1 MFAGLVSQSFDLSDQ
16 PNFGTW
22 YIRVDAFVSITIL
35 TLLLQAQFMRNFFKN
50 THVFL
55 YLVCWSLVFQID
67 SGIQRF
73 HYVHI
78 YAWRICNYIVT
89 VTTVMRSYG
98 LHKLT
103 WIFFLHA
110 LQMCTCTPTH
120 THTTSY
126 THAVHVRTHTPSLK
140 DVFKTCDVICNSLNS
155 LTEQ

>member
-35 TLLLQAQFMRNFFKN
+35 TLLLQAQFMQNFFKN
-50 THVFL
+50 MHVFL

-67 SGIQRF
+67 SGIQWF

-103 WIFFLHA
+103 WIFFYMHCRCAHA
-110 LQMCTCTPTH
+110 HPHIHIPHH
-120 THTTSY
+120 THTQCMCAPIHLLWKTY
-126 THAVHVRTHTPSLK
+126 LK
-140 DVFKTCDVICNSLNS
+140 LVMLSVIL
-155 LTEQ
+155 